1 MRRSAALLLVSADN
15 DDYGADGTPKDAG
28 AKGRQSQS
36 RMLPLCIVEN
46 NPLPLS
52 AASNANYVPMIG
64 LSCCE
69 DGVSQGAACRRN
81 SDFLRLKY
89 QSDAPRQNTE
99 YPSSA
104 LIGPDDLES

>member
-1 MRRSAALLLVSADN
+1 MRRSAALLLVNADN
-15 DDYGADGTPKDAG
+15 DDYGADGAPKDAG

-36 RMLPLCIVEN
+36 RILLPVYRRN

-52 AASNANYVPMIG
+52 AASTANLVPMIG

-69 DGVSQGAACRRN
+69 DGVSQGAACHRN
-81 SDFLRLKY
+81 NAFSGPKS
-89 QSDAPRQNTE
+89 QSDARRNTE

-104 LIGPDDLES
+104 LIETDDSGS